1 MEVLKQV
8 SGPYRAQP
16 FFSVAVSTDPKNSNS
31 NVIQVGRPAGRP
43 PRGPPL
49 PALFGPVSF
58 LARRWT
64 NRGSSCR
71 PATTTST
78 RRPMTR

>member
-43 PRGPPL
+43 PRGPPSPLCSVPFHSSPAGGPIGAL
-49 PALFGPVSF
+49 PAVPRLLPQQDGQ
-58 LARRWT
+58 
-64 NRGSSCR
+64 
-71 PATTTST
+71 
-78 RRPMTR
+78 